1 MRVFFPL
8 LGEFVDVVEVCVVY
22 QFSHVHLNDNVIAI
36 FKLSDRDMGN
46 ALDDVGSEKSE
57 KSMFSFGKEDTLCGE
72 LSYKTRVI
80 GWLACSIAGWLLSII
95 VSLVFVLS
103 GFDVVAYALLYSLGQ
118 ILNIAGSCFLSTP
131 SGHLKDMTKKH
142 RIIPSI
148 VYILSIILT
157 IVIAVATEIRG
168 LVFLFLI
175 IQVFAY
181 YWYTISFIPFGQKI
195 VKKMCECCIDAI

>member
-1 MRVFFPL
+1 MRVFLPL
-8 LGEFVDVVEVCVVY
+8 LGEFVDVVEICVVN
-22 QFSHVHLNDNVIAI
+22 QFSHVHLNDNVKAI

-80 GWLACSIAGWLLSII
+80 GWLSCSIAGWLLSII
-95 VSLVFVLS
+95 ISLVFVLS
-103 GFDVVAYALLYSLGQ
+103 GFDVVAYAMLYSLGQ

-131 SGHLKDMTKKH
+131 SGHLKDMGKKH

-157 IVIAVATEIRG
+157 IVIAVAT
-168 LVFLFLI
+168 
-175 IQVFAY
+175 
-181 YWYTISFIPFGQKI
+181 
-195 VKKMCECCIDAI
+195 